1 MFRFFQKIVLL
12 LLTGAVLVSCTIV
25 KNDQNARGSSSQN
38 RFSFTGA
45 NARFDTKEYAAEIW
59 DTVVIPRVETMS
71 EDYKT
76 LIASL
81 EADEEAASQT
91 YGYRLIEEG
100 NHYNFAVKGT
110 VKILSIDTS
119 SRNGTAA
126 LDFAP
131 FDGTEDCRMS
141 IGPVLRGSTLRD
153 IQNTVSLNDFGNQ
166 VEFARLAAELN
177 NKVKE
182 TVLEHFDVTRA
193 AGREADI
200 TGVFTYE
207 GRGSVITL
215 MPVRISFRE

>member
-1 MFRFFQKIVLL
+1 MKRILVTVLML
-12 LLTGAVLVSCTIV
+12 AALVSCTIV
-25 KNDQNARGSSSQN
+25 KNDQNARGSSSRS

-59 DTVVIPRVETMS
+59 DTVVIPRIEGMS

-81 EADEEAASQT
+81 EADEEAASRT

-110 VKILSIDTS
+110 VRLLSIDTS
-119 SRNGTAA
+119 SRNGIAS

-131 FDGTEDCRMS
+131 FDETEDCRMS

-153 IQNTVSLNDFGNQ
+153 IQNTLSLNDFGNQ
-166 VEFARLAAELN
+166 VEFARLATELN

-182 TVLEHFDVTRA
+182 TVLEYVDFTQA
-193 AGREADI
+193 LGKEADI

-207 GRGSVITL
+207 GRGSVITI
-215 MPVRISFRE
+215 MPVHINFRE

>member
-1 MFRFFQKIVLL
+1 MPRWVKKIL
-12 LLTGAVLVSCTIV
+12 LLTAVAAASCTIV
-25 KNDQNARGSSSQN
+25 RNDQNARGGSSQD

-45 NARFDTKEYAAEIW
+45 NARFNTKEYADEIW
-59 DTVVIPRVETMS
+59 DTVVIPRVQGMS

-76 LIASL
+76 LVSML
-81 EADEEAASQT
+81 ELDEEETSKN

-110 VKILSIDTS
+110 VKLLAIDTS
-119 SRNGTAA
+119 SLNGAA
-126 LDFAP
+126 SLDFAP
-131 FDGTEDCRMS
+131 FDGAEDCRMS

-153 IQNTVSLNDFGNQ
+153 IQNTLSLNDFGNQ
-166 VEFARLAAELN
+166 VEFARLATELN

-182 TVLEHFDVTRA
+182 RVLRDIDFAQA

-207 GRGSVITL
+207 GRGSVITV
-215 MPVRISFRE
+215 MPVLFSFRD

>member
-1 MFRFFQKIVLL
+1 MALI
-12 LLTGAVLVSCTIV
+12 ASCTIV
-25 KNDQNARGSSSQN
+25 RNDQNARGGSSQN

-59 DTVVIPRVETMS
+59 ETVVIPRVEVMS
-71 EDYKT
+71 EDYNT
-76 LIASL
+76 LITSL
-81 EADEEAASQT
+81 EADEEAASKT
-91 YGYRLIEEG
+91 YGYRLMEEG
-100 NHYNFAVKGT
+100 NQYNFAVKGT
-110 VKILSIDTS
+110 VKVLSIDTS

-131 FDGTEDCRMS
+131 FDGAEDCLMS

-153 IQNTVSLNDFGNQ
+153 IQNTLSLNDFGNQ

-182 TVLEHFDVTRA
+182 TVLEHIDFSQVL
-193 AGREADI
+193 GREADI

-207 GRGSVITL
+207 GRGSVVTI
-215 MPVRISFRE
+215 MPVHLSFRE